1 VNAATRVLIADDH
14 APTRMGVRIALEE
27 GGMQVCAEVAT
38 AAEAVE
44 AAIRERPEVCLLDV
58 HMPGGG
64 TSAAAT
70 IGLRLP
76 ETVVIMLT
84 VSRDDDD
91 LIESLR
97 RGAFG
102 YLLKDMDPSKLPTAI
117 RAALEGEAILPR
129 TLAARLIEE
138 LRDRPRVRRLALQPQ
153 SGLALTSREWEVL
166 EMLCEDA
173 TTAEIAKRLFLSQ
186 VTVRRHI
193 SNILDKLAVSS
204 REEAVRLALAA
215 KRGEG
220 ER

>member
-1 VNAATRVLIADDH
+1 VSSGPRVLIADDH
-14 APTRMGVRIALEE
+14 APTRMGVRIALEQA
-27 GGMQVCAEVAT
+27 GMEVCAEAAT
-38 AAEAVE
+38 APGAVE
-44 AAIRERPEVCLLDV
+44 AALREHPDVCLLDV

-84 VSRDDDD
+84 VSRDDGD

-102 YLLKDMDPSKLPTAI
+102 YLLKDMDPSKLPIAI
-117 RAALEGEAILPR
+117 RAALEGEATLPR

-138 LRDRPRVRRLALQPQ
+138 LRDRPRVRRLSLQPQ
-153 SGLALTSREWEVL
+153 SGLELTSREWEVL
-166 EMLCEDA
+166 ELLCEDA
-173 TTAEIAKRLFLSQ
+173 STAEIANRLFLSQ

-193 SNILDKLAVSS
+193 SNILQKLAVST
-204 REEAVRLALAA
+204 REEAVRLAMAA
-215 KRGEG
+215 KRGE
-220 ER
+220 EEH